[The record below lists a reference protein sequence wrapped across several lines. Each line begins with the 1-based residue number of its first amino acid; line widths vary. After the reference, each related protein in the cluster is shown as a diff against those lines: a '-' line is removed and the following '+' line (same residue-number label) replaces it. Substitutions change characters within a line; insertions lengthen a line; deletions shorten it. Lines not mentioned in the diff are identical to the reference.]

1 MCICEAKTVEVQ
13 CKLFILCCMF
23 VHCFSQILTSNTHMN
38 TLLHRW
44 WAHEHGRKEIV
55 SLLKSAGVS
64 EKLRDKDG
72 ITPLELN
79 EDEF

>member
-1 MCICEAKTVEVQ
+1 MDTHSIYCIC
-13 CKLFILCCMF
+13 
-23 VHCFSQILTSNTHMN
+23 HCRRLKYSRINN
-38 TLLHRW
+38 LLHRW
-44 WAHEHGRKEIV
+44 WAHEHGRKEII
-55 SLLKSAGVS
+55 SLLKSVGVS

>member
-1 MCICEAKTVEVQ
+1 MDIGLLYC
-13 CKLFILCCMF
+13 LY
-23 VHCFSQILTSNTHMN
+23 HCFVQIFTTH
-38 TLLHRW
+38 TLLDRW

-55 SLLKSAGVS
+55 SLLKSVGVS

>member
-1 MCICEAKTVEVQ
+1 MILVYCIACIIA
-13 CKLFILCCMF
+13 LFKY
-23 VHCFSQILTSNTHMN
+23 SQNIIFTKH
-38 TLLHRW
+38 TLLDRW

-55 SLLKSAGVS
+55 SLLKSVGVS